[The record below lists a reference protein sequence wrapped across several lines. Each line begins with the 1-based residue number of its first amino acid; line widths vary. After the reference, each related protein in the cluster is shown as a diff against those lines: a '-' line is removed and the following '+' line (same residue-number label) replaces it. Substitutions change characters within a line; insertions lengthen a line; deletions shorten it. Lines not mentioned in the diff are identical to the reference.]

1 MNFIGKAIPMTRAGL
16 AEALHRLGFA
26 PTQAA
31 ALWSVFEVET
41 GSTTQGFGFRAD
53 RRPQILF
60 ERHKFREFTDGRFDQ
75 SDPQISG
82 PQGAYGPLA
91 VQYDKLERA
100 LGLCAQYRLGV
111 EPALKSASW
120 GIGQVMGFN
129 HVVAGYPSAQKMVG
143 AMVQSE
149 DNQLF
154 AMAGFLGA
162 NNLARYLK
170 NQEWAKFARVY
181 NGRSFAQNQYDVKLE
196 QAYARF
202 SSGSMPDLE
211 MRTAQA
217 ALLLLGFGPG
227 KIDGVLGNR
236 TRGALKA
243 FQTGNGLPV
252 TGELDANSYAKLFAA
267 AFA

>member
-1 MNFIGKAIPMTRAGL
+1 MNFVSKAIPMTRAGL
-16 AEALHRLGFA
+16 AEALNRLGFA
-26 PTQAA
+26 SAQTA
-31 ALWSVFEVET
+31 ALWAVFDVET

-60 ERHKFREFTDGRFDQ
+60 ERHKFREFTGGRFNQ
-75 SDPQISG
+75 SDPDISG

-100 LGLCAQYRLGV
+100 LALCDQQRLGA

-120 GIGQVMGFN
+120 GLGQVMGFN
-129 HVVAGYPSAQKMVG
+129 HAVAGYPSAQKMVE
-143 AMVQSE
+143 AMVKSE

-154 AMAGFLGA
+154 AMAGYLEA
-162 NNLARYLK
+162 NDLAKYLK
-170 NQEWAKFARVY
+170 NQQWAKFARGY
-181 NGRSFAQNQYDVKLE
+181 NGKSFAQNQYDVKLE

-217 ALLLLGFGPG
+217 ALLLLGYGPG

-236 TRGALKA
+236 TRGALKG
-243 FQTGNGLPV
+243 FQIGNGLPA
-252 TGELDANSYAKLFAA
+252 TGELDAATYDKLFAA
-267 AFA
+267 AFG

>member
-1 MNFIGKAIPMTRAGL
+1 MNFISKAIPMTRAGL
-16 AEALHRLGFA
+16 AEALSQLGFA

-41 GSTTQGFGFRAD
+41 GSMTQGFGFRAD

-60 ERHKFREFTDGRFDQ
+60 ERHKFREFTDGKFNQ
-75 SDPQISG
+75 SDPDISG

-91 VQYDKLERA
+91 IQYDKLERA
-100 LGLCAQYRLGV
+100 LALCDQNGLGV

-129 HVVAGYPSAQKMVG
+129 HAVAGYPSAQKMVE
-143 AMVQSE
+143 AMVLSE

-154 AMAGFLGA
+154 AMAGYLEA
-162 NNLARYLK
+162 NDLARHLK
-170 NQEWAKFARVY
+170 NQDWAKFARGY
-181 NGRSFAQNQYDVKLE
+181 NGKSFAQNQYDVKLE

-243 FQTGNGLPV
+243 FQTANGLPV
-252 TGELDANSYAKLFAA
+252 IGDLDATSYGKLFAV
-267 AFA
+267 AFG